1 MPNKR
6 TLIIRYCD
14 HCPYFYYSSGEDF
27 AVCTKTDYNRIIPL
41 GIMGDKFRHPIP
53 DWCPLED
60 VTEVER

>member
-6 TLIIRYCD
+6 TLIISYCD
-14 HCPYFYYSSGEDF
+14 RCPFYDDYYEPVCKMADSNAGIPSG
-27 AVCTKTDYNRIIPL
+27 I
-41 GIMGDKFRHPIP
+41 DKDRYMHPIP